1 MVVSLK
7 KAKKLCNEYGWVM
20 YNSCLGDI
28 EDIED
33 AKEFLK
39 ENPDEGIIFRKYKT
53 MNPAF
58 NLLDAIVSHIEQLD
72 CDMNFGD
79 DPCFSEYSELCSEK
93 DIRNALPEL
102 DELQKIINDKL
113 FTPVKVFH
121 DIEHIVQ
128 DVEDKP
134 IIQEVQK
141 DIFDYI
147 KESKEG
153 ILLVHCISTN
163 FGLIS
168 ELNKKIDE
176 IFKIYNYG
184 RNTVG
189 TVKYSGYGIDKYRAV
204 LSVCSM
210 FVKETPSD
218 KATYDSIR
226 QVLLKLKDSFY
237 SKIVNT
243 RVYEIVMPK
252 IGVEDGLEWDGVKK
266 IIEDVFKDMYIKI
279 TICG

>member
-72 CDMNFGD
+72 CDMDFGD

-147 KESKEG
+147 KGSKVG

-163 FGLIS
+163 FDLIF
-168 ELNKKIDE
+168 ELNKKIDK

-184 RNTVG
+184 KNTVG
-189 TVKYSGYGIDKYRAV
+189 IVKYSGYGKDEYRAV
-204 LSVCSM
+204 QSVCSM
-210 FVKETPSD
+210 FTKETPSD

-237 SKIVNT
+237 SNIVNT

-252 IGVEDGLEWDGVKK
+252 IGVEDGLEWDEVKK